1 MINRLTISI
10 ILLTLTTWTFGQEG
24 ITGYYKS
31 NFAVGGYFER
41 KIQLNEDLTFKYEYS
56 GDLSYY
62 KGSGTYKVEDNIL
75 RLRYDE
81 FQPDTT
87 DNYPLDNPSDT
98 ILQVKKL
105 LIKNERLFIFDKNGE
120 LKDKEVAKFTKQFVF
135 FGQRRPKIK
144 KYFLEKRKGERF
156 TWTYDHDTSASR

>member
-1 MINRLTISI
+1 
-10 ILLTLTTWTFGQEG
+10 LTTWTFGQEG

-62 KGSGTYKVEDNIL
+62 KGTGTYKVEDNIL
-75 RLRYDE
+75 RLRFDA

-87 DNYPLDNPSDT
+87 DNYPLDNPADT

-105 LIKNERLFIFDKNGE
+105 LIKNEMHLP
-120 LKDKEVAKFTKQFVF
+120 LKIGPFKSVQMYNFKWFNN
-135 FGQRRPKIK
+135 
-144 KYFLEKRKGERF
+144 EK
-156 TWTYDHDTSASR
+156 DTIHRNPNCQHAQGA